1 MDFTDLASFLLQIPD
16 FHMWAVFGLV
26 VLAVTLFANSRISLE
41 LSSIIILGLLMLF
54 FELLPMR
61 NAEGAISFQAS
72 DLLMGFANPA
82 LIAVMALLV
91 LGQAVIRTGS
101 LVWLSN
107 MFIGIK
113 RGGKILP
120 ILLIL
125 LTVTLLS
132 NVLNNTPACVIFI
145 PIMMAVAK
153 HLNISASKVMIPLSY
168 AAILGGVTTLIGSST
183 NLLVSGV
190 LVDMGREPLGFFDF
204 TLPGL
209 CIVGVGLFYIVFILP
224 KLLPNRTDIAGEVL
238 TGGDRTFVAQLELS
252 HTAGAVGKTIG
263 EAGLFNDK
271 DMTLKMIQRGEH
283 AFLPPFDE
291 NLTLKIGD
299 LLILTTTRD
308 AMSKLL
314 SDAPK
319 ESFRKIHQ
327 MSMMSEDLEG
337 DMQMTEVLI
346 APASRMIG
354 RNVEQIGFY
363 HNLNCIVLG
372 IQRRSRIITTRMTE
386 MRLAAGDVLLVMGSQ
401 QEVNKLRE
409 NKDVILMEWTT
420 QDMPSKRLAWR
431 INLIFG
437 GVVGLAAFSVL
448 PIHIA
453 AFIGAGAAILAG
465 CLNLRQALRALDS
478 AIIFLV
484 AAGIALSVALQ
495 KTGGAAFLAETL
507 VTNME
512 GFPPVAVM
520 SAMFLLMG
528 ILTNI
533 LSNNATAL
541 LFTPIAVSTAASL
554 NVPPEMF
561 IFAVIFASN
570 CCSFASP
577 IGYQTNLLVMA
588 PGHYQFSDYVKAGV
602 PLMILVWATYT
613 AYAYFFMM

>member
-1 MDFTDLASFLLQIPD
+1 MGFDLLQFIGQFPQ
-16 FHMWAVFGLV
+16 FHMWVVFAVV
-26 VLAVTLFANSRISLE
+26 VMAVGLFASSRISLE
-41 LSSIIILGLLMLF
+41 LSSIIILGVLMLF

-61 NAEGAISFQAS
+61 DSGGAVTVDAS
-72 DLLMGFANPA
+72 ELLMGFANPA
-82 LIAVMALLV
+82 LIAVMGLLV

-101 LVWLSN
+101 LVRLSN
-107 MFIGIK
+107 LFIGIK

-120 ILLIL
+120 IVLIL
-125 LTVTLLS
+125 CTVTLLS

-153 HLNISASKVMIPLSY
+153 HLNISSSKVMIPLSY

-190 LVDMGREPLGFFDF
+190 LVDMGHEPLGFFDF

-209 CIVGVGLFYIVFILP
+209 CIVGVGLFYISFILP
-224 KLLPNRTDIAGEVL
+224 RFLPDRTDIAGEVL

-252 HTAGAVGKTIG
+252 PTADAVGKTMG
-263 EAGLFNDK
+263 EAGLFDDR
-271 DMTLKMIQRGEH
+271 DMALKMIQRGEH

-308 AMSKLL
+308 ALSQLL
-314 SDAPK
+314 SDASK

-337 DMQMTEVLI
+337 DVQMTEVLI

-354 RNVEQIGFY
+354 RNIEQVGFH
-363 HNLNCIVLG
+363 HNHNCIVLG
-372 IQRRSRIITTRMTE
+372 IQRRSRIITTRMTD

-401 QEVNKLRE
+401 QAVNKLRE
-409 NKDVILMEWTT
+409 NKDIIIMEWTT

-431 INLIFG
+431 VNLIFG
-437 GVVGLAAFSVL
+437 VVVGLAAFSIL

-453 AFIGAGAAILAG
+453 AFVGAGAAILAG
-465 CLNLRQALRALDS
+465 CLNLRQAMRALDS

-495 KTGGAAFLAETL
+495 KTGGAAYLADAL

-512 GFPPVAVM
+512 GFPPVAIM

-528 ILTNI
+528 VLTNI

-541 LFTPIAVSTAASL
+541 LFTPIALSTATTL
-554 NVPPEMF
+554 NVAPEMF

-588 PGHYQFSDYVKAGV
+588 PGHYKFSDYVKAGV
-602 PLMILVWATYT
+602 PLMLLVWVTYT
-613 AYAYFFMM
+613 AYAWFFMM

>member
-1 MDFTDLASFLLQIPD
+1 MSFDLADILLEFPHL
-16 FHMWAVFGLV
+16 HMWFVFGLV
-26 VLAVTLFANSRISLE
+26 GLAVVLFANSRISLE
-41 LSSIIILGLLMLF
+41 LSSIIVLGILMLF
-54 FELLPMR
+54 FELVPMQS
-61 NAEGAISFQAS
+61 ADGKTLIDAS

-82 LIAVMALLV
+82 LIAVMGLLV

-101 LVWLSN
+101 LTKLSN
-107 MFIGIK
+107 MFINIK
-113 RGGKILP
+113 WGGKIVP
-120 ILLIL
+120 IFLIL

-153 HLNISASKVMIPLSY
+153 HFNISSSKVMIPLSY

-209 CIVGVGLFYIVFILP
+209 CIVGVGLLYIVFILP

-238 TGGDRTFVAQLELS
+238 TSENRSFVAQLELS
-252 HTAGAVGKTIG
+252 PEANFVGKTI
-263 EAGLFNDK
+263 EESSLFEKKK
-271 DMTLKMIQRGEH
+271 DITLKMIQRGEH
-283 AFLPPFDE
+283 AFLPPFDD

-308 AMSKLL
+308 ALASLL
-314 SDAPK
+314 ADSPK
-319 ESFRKIHQ
+319 DSFRKIHQ
-327 MSMMSEDLEG
+327 MSMVSEDQ
-337 DMQMTEVLI
+337 DDDAQMTEILI

-354 RNVEQIGFY
+354 RNIEQIGF
-363 HNLNCIVLG
+363 HQSLGCIVLG
-372 IQRRSRIITTRMTE
+372 IQRRSRIITTRMTD
-386 MRLAAGDVLLVMGSQ
+386 MRLAAGDVLLIMG
-401 QEVNKLRE
+401 NRNNINNLRR
-409 NKDVILMEWTT
+409 NKDIILMEWTT

-431 INLIFG
+431 INIIFG
-437 GVVGLAAFSVL
+437 AVVGLAAFSVL

-453 AFIGAGAAILAG
+453 AFVGAGAAIIAG
-465 CLNLRQALRALDS
+465 CLNLRQALRSLDS

-495 KTGGAAFLAETL
+495 KTGGAAFLADSL
-507 VTNME
+507 VSNME
-512 GFPPVAVM
+512 GFPPVAIM

-561 IFAVIFASN
+561 VFAVIFASN

>member
-1 MDFTDLASFLLQIPD
+1 MLLEITNFIAQFPQ
-16 FHMWAVFGLV
+16 FHMWTVFGIV
-26 VLAVTLFANSRISLE
+26 VMAVVLFANSRISLE
-41 LSSIIILGLLMLF
+41 LSSIIILGFLMLF
-54 FELLPMR
+54 FELLPMP
-61 NAEGAISFQAS
+61 NAEGGVTLDAS
-72 DLLMGFANPA
+72 ELLMGFANPA
-82 LIAVMALLV
+82 LIAVMGLLV

-101 LVWLSN
+101 LTALSN
-107 MFIGIK
+107 LFIGIK

-125 LTVTLLS
+125 LTVTFIS
-132 NVLNNTPACVIFI
+132 NFLNNTPACVIFI

-190 LVDMGREPLGFFDF
+190 MVDMGLEPLGFFDF

-209 CIVGVGLFYIVFILP
+209 AIVGVGLTYIVFVLP
-224 KLLPNRTDIAGEVL
+224 KLLPERTDLAGEVL

-252 HTAGAVGKTIG
+252 QDADAVGKTIG
-263 EAGLFNDK
+263 EAGLFEDR

-308 AMSKLL
+308 ALSSLL
-314 SDAPK
+314 SDTPK

-327 MSMMSEDLEG
+327 MSMMAEDLEG
-337 DMQMTEVLI
+337 DTQMTELLI

-354 RNVEQIGFY
+354 RNIEQIGFH
-363 HNLNCIVLG
+363 HNLGCIVLG
-372 IQRRSRIITTRMTE
+372 IQRRSRIITTRMTD

-401 QEVNKLRE
+401 QEVNKMRA

-420 QDMPSKRLAWR
+420 QDMPSKKLAWR

-437 GVVGLAAFSVL
+437 AVVSLAATSVL
-448 PIHIA
+448 PIHIS
-453 AFIGAGAAILAG
+453 AFVGAGAAIIAG

-495 KTGGAAFLAETL
+495 KTGGAAFLADTL
-507 VTNME
+507 VTSME
-512 GFPPVAVM
+512 GYPPVAVM

-602 PLMILVWATYT
+602 PLMLLVWATYT

>member
-1 MDFTDLASFLLQIPD
+1 MLIEWINSFVVMPQ
-16 FHMWAVFGLV
+16 FHMWMTFGLV
-26 VLAVTLFANSRISLE
+26 GMAVLLFANSRISLE
-41 LSSIIILGLLMLF
+41 LSSIIILALLLLF
-54 FELLPMR
+54 FELMPMQDEKG
-61 NAEGAISFQAS
+61 NLLVDAS
-72 DLLMGFANPA
+72 ELLMGFANPA
-82 LIAVMALLV
+82 LIAVMGLLV

-101 LVWLSN
+101 LTKLSN
-107 MFIGIK
+107 MFINIK

-120 ILLIL
+120 IFLIL
-125 LTVTLLS
+125 VTVTVIS
-132 NVLNNTPACVIFI
+132 NFLNNTPACVIFI

-153 HLNISASKVMIPLSY
+153 HFNISASKVMIPLSY

-204 TLPGL
+204 TIPGL
-209 CIVGVGLFYIVFILP
+209 CIVGVGLFYVIFILP
-224 KLLPNRTDIAGEVL
+224 KLLPNRTDIAGEVM
-238 TGGDRTFVAQLELS
+238 TSGNRSFVAQLELS
-252 HTAGAVGKTIG
+252 PQAKAVGKSID
-263 EAGLFNDK
+263 EAGLFEKRN
-271 DMTLKMIQRGEH
+271 MTLKMIQRGEH
-283 AFLPPFDE
+283 AFLPPFDQ

-308 AMSKLL
+308 ALSKLL
-314 SDAPK
+314 ADSPK
-319 ESFRKIHQ
+319 DSFRKIHQ
-327 MSMMSEDLEG
+327 MSINTEDKDD
-337 DMQMTEVLI
+337 DMQMTELLI

-354 RNVEQIGFY
+354 RNIEQIGF
-363 HNLNCIVLG
+363 HQTLGCVVLG
-372 IQRRSRIITTRMTE
+372 IQRRSRIITTRMTD
-386 MRLAAGDVLLVMGSQ
+386 MRLAAGDVLLVMGSRNHVD
-401 QEVNKLRE
+401 EMRR

-437 GVVGLAAFSVL
+437 AVVGLAALSIL
-448 PIHIA
+448 PIHIS
-453 AFIGAGAAILAG
+453 AFVGAGAAIIAG

-495 KTGGAAFLAETL
+495 KTGGAAYLADNL
-507 VTNME
+507 VLAME
-512 GFPPVAVM
+512 GYPPVAVM

-528 ILTNI
+528 VLTNI

-541 LFTPIAVSTAASL
+541 LFTPIAVSTAATL

-588 PGHYQFSDYVKAGV
+588 PGHYQFSDYIKAGV